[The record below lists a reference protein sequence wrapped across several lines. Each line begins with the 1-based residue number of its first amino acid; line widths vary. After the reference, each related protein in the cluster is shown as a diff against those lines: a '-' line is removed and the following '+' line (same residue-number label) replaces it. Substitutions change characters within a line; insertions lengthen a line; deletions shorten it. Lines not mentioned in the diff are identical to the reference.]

1 MKEAVPNYYHKF
13 RCTADKCRHN
23 CCIGWEID
31 IDDDTMM
38 LYENLDTPLGEK
50 IRANIEGDIPHFRL
64 TDGDRCPLLLENGLC
79 EIIAE
84 YGEDA
89 ICDICYL
96 HPRFKNFYSNFT
108 ETGLGLAC
116 EEAAR
121 IVLFEKEK
129 FSIKIPQDAKLTKEE
144 EGFFAKRKEILD
156 ILTDRSVSIY
166 HRLTCIAEK
175 FGQKFQ
181 FSQDALIEKYKSL
194 EILDNAWLDEIN
206 KLKGT
211 KFDGTIF
218 HADEFQTVFEQLAV
232 YFIFRHLPYG
242 IENGSFE
249 KPVKFALISCYF
261 IGALFHC
268 NMPISKEKIIDIV
281 RMYSSEIEYALEN
294 TEGIMML

>member
-13 RCTADKCRHN
+13 RCIADKCKHN

-38 LYENLDTPLGEK
+38 LYENLNTPLGEK
-50 IRANIEGDIPHFRL
+50 IRANIEGSIPHFRL
-64 TDGDRCPLLLENGLC
+64 SDGDRCPMLLENGLC

-96 HPRFKNFYSNFT
+96 HPRFKNFYSDFT

-116 EEAAR
+116 EEVAR

-129 FSIKIPQDAKLTKEE
+129 FSVKIPDDVKLIEKEKD
-144 EGFFAKRKEILD
+144 FFAKRKEILD
-156 ILTDRSVSIY
+156 ILTDRSICIY
-166 HRLTCIAEK
+166 DRLSCLAEK

-181 FSQDALIEKYKSL
+181 FSQDELIEKYKSL
-194 EILDNAWLDEIN
+194 EILDSAWLDEIDKIN
-206 KLKGT
+206 GI
-211 KFDGTIF
+211 KFDGGIF
-218 HADEFQTVFEQLAV
+218 RIDEYQIVFEQLAV
-232 YFIFRHLPYG
+232 YFIFRHLSCG
-242 IENGSFE
+242 IEDGTFE
-249 KPVKFALISCYF
+249 KPVKFALISCYL
-261 IGALFHC
+261 IGALFEC
-268 NMPISKEKIIDIV
+268 NMPITKEKMVDIV